1 MPKLSPSLLDNYSIC
16 PAFTYREYENTG
28 NDAAAEGTLI
38 HSALETDDD
47 SDLTGEQQRVLEK
60 TREII
65 QAQLI
70 GYLDWENCPVHQ
82 RVELHEQKLTGS
94 FGLRGKM
101 DRAYCNLR
109 NRKALCIDLKTGR
122 NGLIRGA
129 ADSLQMAAYG
139 DLLFTLYAT
148 HIDEVKVGLVSP
160 RTNEVDFHI
169 YSFADWEDLRDRI
182 KTVMDSVDDPFK
194 SPAPSDALCPKC
206 AHFARC
212 PAVQKSLTP
221 PVSKTLSIPVSLLL
235 KPVSDL
241 TVEELSQNRAAAD
254 LFEAWAESRKK
265 AIDAR
270 AAEEKLELPG
280 YVRVQ
285 RDGSPFIPA
294 DKTEMAWGLVKDL
307 LSPEQFLAACGK
319 PSLSKLVDAL
329 ADDCLGESLA
339 ERKTKAREELFS
351 RLEGV
356 IAQSAGSSYL
366 RRKAKLDLRLLGVGT
381 ES

>member
-1 MPKLSPSLLDNYSIC
+1 MPRISPSLLDNYSIC

-47 SDLTGEQQRVLEK
+47 SDLTSEQQRVLEK
-60 TREII
+60 TREVI

-82 RVELHEQKLTGS
+82 RIELHEQKLTGS

-101 DRAYCNLR
+101 DRAYCNLY
-109 NRKALCIDLKTGR
+109 NRKALCLDLKTGR

-160 RTNEVDFHI
+160 RTNEVDFHV

-241 TVEELSQNRAAAD
+241 TVDELAQNRAAAD
-254 LFEAWAESRKK
+254 LFEKWSEVRKR

-270 AAEEKLELPG
+270 AEAEKLELPG

-285 RDGSPFIPA
+285 RDGAPFVPTE
-294 DKTEMAWGLVKDL
+294 KTAVAWELVKDL
-307 LSPEQFLAACGK
+307 LAPEQFLASCGK
-319 PSLSKLVDAL
+319 ISLGKLVEQL
-329 ADDCLGESLA
+329 ADDCLGETLA
-339 ERKTKAREELFS
+339 ERKAKARDELFG
-351 RLEGV
+351 RLEEV
-356 IAQSAGSSYL
+356 IAQSQGSSYL
-366 RRKAKLDLRLLGVGT
+366 RRKARLDLRLLGVGS
-381 ES
+381 E